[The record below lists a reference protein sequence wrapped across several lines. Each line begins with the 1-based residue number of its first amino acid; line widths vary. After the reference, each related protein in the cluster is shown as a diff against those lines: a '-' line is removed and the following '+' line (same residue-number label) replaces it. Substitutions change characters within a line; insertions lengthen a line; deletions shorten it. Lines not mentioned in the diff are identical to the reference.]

1 MSAAIAG
8 HPLVEHSST
17 PILEVNLEAIAA
29 NTRLLA
35 ARATGELMAV
45 VKADGFGHGAALV
58 ARTALA
64 NGASS
69 LGVTS
74 IDEALQLR
82 DAEVAA
88 PILSWLNTPD
98 ADFSNAIANDID
110 LAVPSVQHLAAV
122 TATAARVQRV
132 AAIHLHADT
141 GLARDGAAPDEWLRL
156 CVLAREAQNRGHV
169 RVVGLMGH
177 LSSADDPSDLA
188 NVMGRRAFARFCRIG
203 RASGLHPTT
212 RHLAATAATLTDP
225 RSHHD
230 LCRVGA
236 GLVGIDPTGTTPLRA
251 AVTLTAPVVTV
262 RQVPAGTPVGYGH
275 TYVTDRPADLALVP
289 VGYADGMPRAAS
301 GRAEALVRGRRCAV
315 VGRISMDQMVVDVTG
330 LHIGAGDAVTVLG
343 PGDRGEPTLDDW
355 ATWSGTLPHEIVTR
369 LGARLTR
376 TVTPA
381 ATPLLRSLS

>member
-8 HPLVEHSST
+8 HPIIEHSST
-17 PILEVNLEAIAA
+17 PVLEINLEAIAA
-29 NTRLLA
+29 NTRLFA

-45 VKADGFGHGAALV
+45 VKADGFGHGASLV

-82 DAEVAA
+82 DAGVAA
-88 PILSWLNTPD
+88 PVLSWLNTPD
-98 ADFSNAIANDID
+98 ADFSSAIARDVD
-110 LAVPSVQHLAAV
+110 LAVPGVQHLAAV
-122 TATAARVQRV
+122 ANAAARARRV

-141 GLARDGAAPDEWLRL
+141 GLARDGAAPAEWLRL
-156 CVLAREAQNRGHV
+156 CVLAREAQTRGHV

-177 LSSADDPSDLA
+177 LSSADDPSDPA
-188 NVMGRRAFARFCRIG
+188 NVMGRRAFARFCRIA

-212 RHLAATAATLTDP
+212 RHLAATAATLTDA

-236 GLVGIDPTGTTPLRA
+236 GLVGIDPTGTTPLHA

-301 GRAEALVRGRRCAV
+301 GRAEVLVRGRRCAV
-315 VGRISMDQMVVDVTG
+315 LGRISMDQMVVDVTG
-330 LHIGAGDAVTVLG
+330 LHIGAGDPVMVLG

-355 ATWSGTLPHEIVTR
+355 ATWSGTLPHEIVTG
-369 LGARLTR
+369 LGARLSR

-381 ATPLLRSLS
+381 AASHLRSLS

>member
-1 MSAAIAG
+1 MSAEVAG
-8 HPLVEHSST
+8 HALPQRSST
-17 PILEVNLEAIAA
+17 PVLEINLEAVAA

-45 VKADGFGHGAALV
+45 VKADGFGHGAAAV

-64 NGASS
+64 NGATS

-74 IDEALQLR
+74 IHEAMDLR
-82 DAEVAA
+82 GAGVLA
-88 PILSWLNTPD
+88 PVLSWLNTPD
-98 ADFSNAIANDID
+98 ADFPAAILGEVD
-110 LAVPSVQHLAAV
+110 LAVPTAEHLAAV
-122 TATAARVQRV
+122 AAAAARAGRV

-141 GLARDGAAPDEWLRL
+141 GMARDGAAPADWLRL
-156 CVLAREAQNRGHV
+156 CVLAREAQTRGLV

-177 LSSADDPSDLA
+177 LSSADDPADPA
-188 NVMGRRAFARFCRIG
+188 NVAGRRAFGRFSRIA
-203 RASGLHPTT
+203 RASGLRPTT

-236 GLVGIDPTGTTPLRA
+236 GLVGIDPTGTTALRTA
-251 AVTLTAPVVTV
+251 MMLTAPVVNV

-275 TYVTDRPADLALVP
+275 TYVTKRPASLALLP

-301 GRAEALVRGRRCAV
+301 GRAEVLIGGRRCAV
-315 VGRISMDQMVVDVTG
+315 VGLISMDQLVVDVTG
-330 LHIGAGDAVTVLG
+330 RGVRAGESATVLG
-343 PGDRGEPTLDDW
+343 PGDRGEPTIDDW
-355 ATWSGTLPHEIVTR
+355 ATWSGTLPHEIVTG
-369 LGARLTR
+369 LGTRLTR

-381 ATPLLRSLS
+381 TASHLRSLS